1 MRDAFIA
8 RRDLDKVWRGDLPA
22 QVNHHAQRVSHHRQI
37 CKDACRPKQRVA
49 VTRDYLHAAKS
60 FHGCLESPV
69 EIDKR
74 RRPVLEQRI
83 GTAYST
89 GVALID
95 LTKDPVTLRAC
106 PSHKGFLQSERQVCR
121 GAAVTRD
128 AQRNTPFDCATFN
141 PSTLAA
147 NRIGG

>member
-8 RRDLDKVWRGDLPA
+8 LRDLDKVWRGDLPT

-37 CKDACRPKQRVA
+37 RKDACRPKQRVA
-49 VTRDYLHAAKS
+49 VARDYLHATKA

-74 RRPVLEQRI
+74 RWPVLEQCI
-83 GTAYST
+83 GIAYST

-95 LTKDPVTLRAC
+95 LTKDPVTLRTC
-106 PSHKGFLQSERQVCR
+106 PSHKRLF
-121 GAAVTRD
+121 AK
-128 AQRNTPFDCATFN
+128 
-141 PSTLAA
+141 
-147 NRIGG
+147 